1 MNKIIGDDLE
11 ASRDLFGSGLGAAE
25 HFAHML
31 VEEGEVRGLI
41 GPREAPRV
49 WRRHILN
56 SAAVT
61 QFLPDKGSVADV
73 GSGAGLPGIVLAIM
87 RPDLE
92 FHLIEPMERR
102 IAWLAEVSEELGLDN
117 VKLHQKRAEE
127 LHNSISFT
135 VVTAR
140 AVANMD
146 KLVRAT
152 FPLVSSGGSLLALK
166 GERVYEELEA
176 AKYTLKRFKVSS
188 VKVHTVDVLRDGDA
202 TFVAQLC
209 K

>member
-11 ASRDLFGSGLGAAE
+11 ASRDLLGSGLGAAE

-73 GSGAGLPGIVLAIM
+73 GSGAGLPGIVLAII

-188 VKVHTVDVLRDGDA
+188 VKVYAVDVLSDGEA

>member
-11 ASRDLFGSGLGAAE
+11 ASRDLLGSGLGAAE

-41 GPREAPRV
+41 GPREAARV